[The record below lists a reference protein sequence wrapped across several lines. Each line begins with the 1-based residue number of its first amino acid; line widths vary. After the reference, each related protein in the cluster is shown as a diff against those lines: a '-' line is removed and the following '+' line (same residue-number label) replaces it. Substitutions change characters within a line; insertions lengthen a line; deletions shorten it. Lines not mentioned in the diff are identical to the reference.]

1 MRTVDKRESSVKK
14 PNKDDQSVGAFSS
27 APKSE
32 KDTVEYTNDPRNFK
46 NLMTKRTKKE
56 DQTEIGIQ
64 ANEYDIYEAW
74 MQKQQPNKTDTILK
88 EIVDIKEAKENT
100 KQLPKADTVNKL
112 QKRLN
117 VKLEEN
123 LIKLLMIV
131 LDKNE
136 NEFED
141 IKDKPEVVKDQ
152 IKQLLKNIDKLKG
165 QIIDGHPKEKLLY
178 KFLKEYRNLTEE
190 AETNSKLSN
199 QSIVL
204 NFNYLILRF
213 VGGVIFFL

>member
-1 MRTVDKRESSVKK
+1 MRPADKRESSMKK
-14 PNKDDQSVGAFSS
+14 ANKDDQIIGAFSS

-32 KDTVEYTNDPRNFK
+32 KDTVEYTNDPKNFK

-74 MQKQQPNKTDTILK
+74 MKKQQPNKTDTNLK

-199 QSIVL
+199 QSM
-204 NFNYLILRF
+204 F
-213 VGGVIFFL
+213 

>member
-1 MRTVDKRESSVKK
+1 MKAVDKRESSVKK
-14 PNKDDQSVGAFSS
+14 PNKDDQIIGAFSS
-27 APKSE
+27 AQKSE

-136 NEFED
+136 HEFED

-204 NFNYLILRF
+204 NFNFIL
-213 VGGVIFFL
+213 

>member
-1 MRTVDKRESSVKK
+1 MRPADKRESSMKK
-14 PNKDDQSVGAFSS
+14 ANKDDQIIGAFSS

-32 KDTVEYTNDPRNFK
+32 KDTVEYTNDPKNFK

-74 MQKQQPNKTDTILK
+74 MKKQQPNKTDTILK

-199 QSIVL
+199 QSM
-204 NFNYLILRF
+204 F
-213 VGGVIFFL
+213 